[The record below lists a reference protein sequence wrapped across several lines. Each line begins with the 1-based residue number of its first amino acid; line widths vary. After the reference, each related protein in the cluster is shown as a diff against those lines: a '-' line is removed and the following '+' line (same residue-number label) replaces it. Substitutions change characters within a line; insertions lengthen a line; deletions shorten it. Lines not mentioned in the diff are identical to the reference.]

1 MRISVRPLIV
11 GVPTLLLVALVASW
25 ALWAWGGVGGAGASD
40 SGRVSGVIAWT
51 QRDASG
57 DVLAHQTIRNTTTSL
72 LKDHIRTLL
81 GTAGGPAGVATDADL
96 YDNIQLL
103 TADDVDREVTPANG
117 DLSVNL
123 NANPADGTNVDGATG
138 VYTTVVTFTASATST
153 VQELQLTK
161 GAAVSGTAETIGAFQ
176 DVAINLANLDTLEVT
191 WTVTIN

>member
-1 MRISVRPLIV
+1 MRMSARPLIT
-11 GVPTLLLVALVASW
+11 GVPTLLLVALLAIL
-25 ALWAWGGVGGAGASD
+25 ALWAWGGGGGAGASD

-51 QRDASG
+51 QRDAG
-57 DVLAHQTIRNTTTSL
+57 GNVLAHQTIRNTTTNL

-81 GTAGGPAGVATDADL
+81 GTAGGPAAVTGDADL

-103 TADDVDREVTPANG
+103 TADDVNREVTPANG
-117 DLSVNL
+117 DLSLNL
-123 NANPADGTNVDGATG
+123 NANPADGTNADGATG

-153 VQELQLTK
+153 IQELQLTK
-161 GAAVSGTAETIGAFQ
+161 GAAVSGTAEPIGAYQ